1 MAEEI
6 QYEQLDE
13 TSSTATPAADV
24 DLTRISEIPMELSVE
39 IGRTEMTVGE
49 TLALG
54 VGMIVA
60 LDRLAGEPVDL
71 LANGTPIARG
81 EVIVIDD
88 RLGMR
93 VTEIIEAA
101 GKRNGAP
108 AEPLA
113 ASDEMVEEAPLAA
126 PEPLAPPSPTAEGP
140 AGEAVAA

>member
-1 MAEEI
+1 MPEEI
-6 QYEQLDE
+6 EYEQFDVTE
-13 TSSTATPAADV
+13 PAATSAGDV
-24 DLTRISEIPMELSVE
+24 DLTRISDIPMELSVE

-60 LDRLAGEPVDL
+60 LDRVAGEPVNL

-93 VTEIIEAA
+93 VTEIIETENAHF
-101 GKRNGAP
+101 GVPEGA
-108 AEPLA
+108 AEPPLSGEDA
-113 ASDEMVEEAPLAA
+113 VATPLAT
-126 PEPLAPPSPTAEGP
+126 EVPSTDGH
-140 AGEAVAA
+140 AGEPVAA

>member
-6 QYEQLDE
+6 QYEQFEE
-13 TSSTATPAADV
+13 TGPAATSAGDV
-24 DLTRISEIPMELSVE
+24 DLSRISPIPMELSVE

-88 RLGMR
+88 KLGLQI
-93 VTEIIEAA
+93 TQIIENTGSPYSTDEPLGDAR
-101 GKRNGAP
+101 GP
-108 AEPLA
+108 AEA
-113 ASDEMVEEAPLAA
+113 VASVGA
-126 PEPLAPPSPTAEGP
+126 PEPLAQPSDADGET
-140 AGEAVAA
+140 GEAVAA